1 MRIEEARKLVAVLM
15 VTYPNYKPIDAE
27 LAAKTWADIAE
38 EYTYE
43 QMDTGLKLYMKSNA
57 SGFPPVPGQII
68 EIIHNLTDPQELNE
82 MEAWSLVQKAI
93 KKSGSNCVEEFAKLP
108 PLVQRSV
115 GIPGQLQ
122 DWALTE
128 NLNKEVIMSNFQR
141 AYKVELQRQ
150 KELEKMPKNIR
161 QFIENVNVGSYPA
174 QIEKKRQEI
183 IESAKD
189 MGNEEIKALEMK
201 RDSVQ
206 MPEKYQSKIDK
217 WKNKE

>member
-1 MRIEEARKLVAVLM
+1 MRVEEARKLVAVLM
-15 VTYPNYKPIDAE
+15 VTYPNYKPIDVE

-43 QMDTGLKLYMKSNA
+43 QMDTGLKLYMKSNT

-68 EIIHNLTDPQELNE
+68 DIIHNLTDPKELNE

-93 KKSGSNCVEEFAKLP
+93 KRSGSNCVEEFAKLP
-108 PLVQRSV
+108 QLVQKAV

-141 AYKVELQRQ
+141 AYKIELQRQ
-150 KELEKMPKNIR
+150 KELKKMPQNIR
-161 QFIENVNVGSYPA
+161 DLIEKSNIGSPVA
-174 QIEKKRQEI
+174 QIEQKRQETI
-183 IESAKD
+183 KSAKD
-189 MGNEEIKALEMK
+189 RKNDEIKALEMK
-201 RDSVQ
+201 RDSVP
-206 MPEKYQSKIDK
+206 MPEKYQSKIDR